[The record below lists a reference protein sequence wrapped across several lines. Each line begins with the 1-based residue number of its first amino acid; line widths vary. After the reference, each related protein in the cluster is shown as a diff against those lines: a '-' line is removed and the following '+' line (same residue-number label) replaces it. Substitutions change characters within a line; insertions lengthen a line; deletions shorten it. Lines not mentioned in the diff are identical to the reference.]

1 MLHPGPSKTLQRY
14 FLISPPAV
22 SVIWAKTF
30 AVTLIAIINGV
41 VAFAQQ
47 PRILTLDEA
56 EKLALKNHPR
66 ISSAA
71 FNAQAASS
79 VVTQVRSAFQPFV
92 SGNVTTAGAERDT
105 AIAAGQLQTSGLASR
120 AATGIGVSQLI
131 TDFGR
136 TSSLSDSARLRASA
150 QERNIANIKAQ
161 VLLQAEQAY
170 YSTLAADAVLKVAQ
184 ARVGM
189 LEVTLRQVRALAES
203 NLKSTLDV
211 SFAEVSLSESQ
222 LALYQ
227 AENAAKASRATLLAA
242 IGETKDDQ
250 FEVKDVIL
258 PGRVADDAQ
267 TLVSEALKNRPDL
280 SVARLNESAAL
291 RFADAEKRLRY
302 PAVSLVGVVGVV
314 PIHQKNF
321 SSQYSSAGLNISIPF
336 LNGGLLNARRAE
348 AELRARGAEK
358 DAEALS
364 LQVAANVR
372 LAWLEADTAW
382 RRIDVTARLVDQAT
396 TTLRLANTRYEIGLS
411 GILELTQAQ
420 FSQTSAQIAAANA
433 KYDYLTRVA
442 NLNYAIG
449 ALR

>member
-1 MLHPGPSKTLQRY
+1 MLHPGPVPTLQPY
-14 FLISPPAV
+14 FLISPPAPW
-22 SVIWAKTF
+22 VIWVRK
-30 AVTLIAIINGV
+30 LAI
-41 VAFAQQ
+41 AFAAVCSVLDASAQQ
-47 PRILTLDEA
+47 TRILTLDEA

-66 ISSAA
+66 IASAA

-92 SGNVTTAGAERDT
+92 AANVTTAGAERDT

-136 TSSLSDSARLRASA
+136 TSSLADSARLRAA
-150 QERNIANIKAQ
+150 VQERNVATTKAQ
-161 VLLQAEQAY
+161 VLLQVEQAY
-170 YSTLAADAVLKVAQ
+170 YSVLAADAVLKVAQ

-227 AENAAKASRATLLAA
+227 AENAAKASRATLAAA
-242 IGETKDDQ
+242 IGETKDEP
-250 FEVKDVIL
+250 FEVADVIL

-267 TLVSEALKNRPDL
+267 TLVDEALKNRPDL
-280 SVARLNESAAL
+280 SVARLTESAAL
-291 RFADAEKRLRY
+291 RFADAEKRLQY

-314 PIHQKNF
+314 PIHQKDF
-321 SSQYSSAGLNISIPF
+321 TSQYSAVGLNISVPF
-336 LNGGLLNARRAE
+336 LNGGLNAARRAE
-348 AELRARGAEK
+348 AELRARGAGK
-358 DAEALS
+358 DSEAVS

-382 RRIDVTARLVDQAT
+382 RRIDVTAKLVDQAT